1 MTMTDPI
8 ADMLTRIRN
17 ANAEVHLYLDVPSSK
32 LKQEVLR
39 VLKEEGY
46 IENYSFVADKKQGML
61 RIHLKYG
68 QERERAITGI
78 RRVSRPGLRTYV
90 GVEEIPQVMGGLGLA
105 LLSTSRGVLSGE
117 KARRQNVGGELLC
130 LVW

>member
-17 ANAEVHLYLDVPSSK
+17 ANAEVHPYLDVPSSK

-78 RRVSRPGLRTYV
+78 RRVSRPGLRNYV